1 MALTLYHVTW
11 CPECARVREKL
22 TDLNLAYEDV
32 IVPDFRPSR
41 QQVFEVSGQYYV
53 PVLTDGDMVLTET
66 RDILAHLDQRYDKGD
81 RQEPGA
87 GARDRAAGTDG
98 EDDTPCCS
106 L

>member
-1 MALTLYHVTW
+1 MALTLYHVAW

-53 PVLTDGDMVLTET
+53 PVLRDGDMVLTET
-66 RDILAHLDQRYDKGD
+66 RDILAHLEQRYDKGD
-81 RQEPGA
+81 RQDPSA
-87 GARDRAAGTDG
+87 ATRDRAAGTDG
-98 EDDTPCCS
+98 EDDAPCCS